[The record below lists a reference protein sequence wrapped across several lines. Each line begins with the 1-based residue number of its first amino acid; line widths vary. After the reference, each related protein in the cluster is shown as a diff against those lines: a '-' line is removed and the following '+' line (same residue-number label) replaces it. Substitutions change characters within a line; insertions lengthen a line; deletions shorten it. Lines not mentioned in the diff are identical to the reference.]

1 MHACGM
7 SNAYILYLGFCVLQH
22 KSQGLETWMVF
33 DLMMQRLS
41 SPSRV
46 SCWMVRDDE
55 SATILLFGGIVL
67 ISTFLNRIRIT
78 TYRPL
83 RHFLPF

>member
-22 KSQGLETWMVF
+22 ESQRLETWIIF
-33 DLMMQRLS
+33 YLMMRRLG

-46 SCWMVRDDE
+46 SCWMVHDNE
-55 SATILLFGGIVL
+55 SATIRLFGGIVL
-67 ISTFLNRIRIT
+67 ISSFLNRIRIT